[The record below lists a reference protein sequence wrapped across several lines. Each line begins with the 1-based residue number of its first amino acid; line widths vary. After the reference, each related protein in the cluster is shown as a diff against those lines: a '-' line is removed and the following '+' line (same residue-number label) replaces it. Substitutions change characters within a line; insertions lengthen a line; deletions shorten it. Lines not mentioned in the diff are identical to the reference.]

1 MANPLHHS
9 MSSVKKYGGMV
20 DDYIDIHSWFDES
33 KSHSAD
39 PRHRALRH
47 HSQGIFD
54 CEDKFGKYLT
64 NSDGKQIPVRFI
76 GEQHVR
82 EDCGGRIPSWV
93 DWMQEIEFKPWMNKS
108 QSLSKEFQKD
118 KRDAT
123 TN

>member
-9 MSSVKKYGGMV
+9 MSSVKKYGGVV

-33 KSHSAD
+33 KAHSAD
-39 PRHRALRH
+39 FRHRVLRH

-82 EDCGGRIPSWV
+82 EDLGGRIPSLY
-93 DWMQEIEFKPWMNKS
+93 DWMKEIQPKPWMNKS
-108 QSLSKEFQKD
+108 RPLSKDFQNEK
-118 KRDAT
+118 A
-123 TN
+123 